1 MKPRAKV
8 VYTFLATLCCATMLA
23 IPAKRGQWKTITLS
37 DGRQVKVE
45 LRGDERA
52 HWWEDSI
59 GNRYL
64 SRGRTKEEG
73 GRRYDTETRGVW
85 SEECGV
91 RNDVETRGVR
101 NDDEIW
107 EKIEEKD
114 WSKRHNTRRYSPS
127 SFLLPPSSNYSST
140 VPLPMEGPGVAPS
153 PHRGLIILVEF
164 PNQRFREEND
174 LLLFSRIANEQGF
187 SERGFKGSV
196 SDYFHDQSN
205 GLLQLTFDVVGPVLV
220 SNDYEYY
227 GKNVPPDDYDAHP
240 DEMVVEACQQV
251 DEEVN
256 FADYDWDGDGYVEQ
270 VVVIY
275 AGQGEANGGG
285 KTAIWPHE
293 WELTESDYGKYLQL
307 DKVRISTYAC
317 SSELSSPTRI
327 DGIGTICHEFSHCL
341 GLPDMYDEDQRNYGM
356 GYWDIMDNGCYNG
369 NGFQPA
375 GFTAY
380 EKMYCGWLE
389 PTVLSRDTLISGVE
403 PLSEGGEAFI
413 IYNDAHPDEFFMLE
427 NRQMTSWDK
436 SLPGSGLLVYH
447 VDYNADAWFW
457 NVVNSYTTY
466 YDIYNKEYTNDHER
480 CSVVQADNNKSKLPK
495 GLAGDTYP
503 YQLNDSLTAFS
514 KPATTLFHEDLQ
526 GNQKLQ
532 VAVMNIRKN
541 GNKTIS
547 FDFFQRAGEP
557 SGIVPTRKEDALPTA
572 IYSLQGVFL
581 GNNLNI
587 LPRGIYLID
596 GKKVIKK

>member
-1 MKPRAKV
+1 M
-8 VYTFLATLCCATMLA
+8 
-23 IPAKRGQWKTITLS
+23 
-37 DGRQVKVE
+37 
-45 LRGDERA
+45 
-52 HWWEDSI
+52 
-59 GNRYL
+59 
-64 SRGRTKEEG
+64 
-73 GRRYDTETRGVW
+73 
-85 SEECGV
+85 
-91 RNDVETRGVR
+91 R

-127 SFLLPPSSNYSST
+127 SLLLPPSSKYSST

-285 KTAIWPHE
+285 KTTIWPHE
-293 WELTESDYGKYLQL
+293 WELTESDYGKHLQL

-389 PTVLSRDTLISGVE
+389 PTVLSKDTLISGVE

-466 YDIYNKEYTNDHER
+466 YDIYNKEYQNDHER

-532 VAVMNIRKN
+532 VAIMNIRKN

-581 GNNLNI
+581 GNNLNN

>member
-52 HWWEDSI
+52 HWWEDSLRQ
-59 GNRYL
+59 RYVL
-64 SRGRTKEEG
+64 RGVWSVECGMRN
-73 GRRYDTETRGVW
+73 DTETRGVW

-91 RNDVETRGVR
+91 RND
-101 NDDEIW
+101 EIW

-114 WSKRHNTRRYSPS
+114 WRKGNNTRRYSH
-127 SFLLPPSSNYSST
+127 ST
-140 VPLPMEGPGVAPS
+140 LHIPHSTIPLPMEGPGVAP
-153 PHRGLIILVEF
+153 PLHRGLIILVEF

-356 GYWDIMDNGCYNG
+356 GYWDIMDNGCYNS

-532 VAVMNIRKN
+532 VAIMNIRKN

-581 GNNLNI
+581 GNNLNN
-587 LPRGIYLID
+587 LPRGIYIVD
-596 GKKVIKK
+596 GKKVIKQ

>member
-1 MKPRAKV
+1 MIPRAKV
-8 VYTFLATLCCATMLA
+8 VYTFLATLCCATILA

-52 HWWEDSI
+52 HWWEDSLRQ
-59 GNRYL
+59 RYVL
-64 SRGRTKEEG
+64 
-73 GRRYDTETRGVW
+73 RGVW
-85 SEECGV
+85 SVECGM
-91 RNDVETRGVR
+91 RNDTETRGVR
-101 NDDEIW
+101 NDTEIW

-114 WSKRHNTRRYSPS
+114 WRKGNNTRRYSHSTLHIPH
-127 SFLLPPSSNYSST
+127 ST
-140 VPLPMEGPGVAPS
+140 VPLPMEGPGVAP
-153 PHRGLIILVEF
+153 PLHRGLIILVEF

-285 KTAIWPHE
+285 KTTIWPHE

-341 GLPDMYDEDQRNYGM
+341 GLPDMYDEDQKNYGM

-532 VAVMNIRKN
+532 VAVMNIKKN

-581 GNNLNI
+581 GNNLNN
-587 LPRGIYLID
+587 LPKGIYIID

>member
-1 MKPRAKV
+1 
-8 VYTFLATLCCATMLA
+8 
-23 IPAKRGQWKTITLS
+23 
-37 DGRQVKVE
+37 
-45 LRGDERA
+45 
-52 HWWEDSI
+52 
-59 GNRYL
+59 
-64 SRGRTKEEG
+64 
-73 GRRYDTETRGVW
+73 
-85 SEECGV
+85 
-91 RNDVETRGVR
+91 
-101 NDDEIW
+101 
-107 EKIEEKD
+107 
-114 WSKRHNTRRYSPS
+114 
-127 SFLLPPSSNYSST
+127 
-140 VPLPMEGPGVAPS
+140 MEGPGVAPPHLSGGS
-153 PHRGLIILVEF
+153 PLHRGLIILVEF

-256 FADYDWDGDGYVEQ
+256 YADYDWDGDGYVEQ

-285 KTAIWPHE
+285 KTTIWPHE

-389 PTVLSRDTLISGVE
+389 PTVLSRDTLISGVV

-532 VAVMNIRKN
+532 VAIMNIKKN

-581 GNNLNI
+581 GNNLDN
-587 LPRGIYLID
+587 LPKGIYLID